1 MPDRKSQNMKAG
13 KLLSKFIRQIA
24 EEETEF
30 VKDED
35 GHDRMVTKAEA
46 LARNAWKMAL
56 GYKEMI
62 IPDDG
67 SPPREIVH
75 KADQKMIKEL
85 WDRMEGR
92 APTAGEDVSQRPTTA
107 QKVSE
112 QGKRRIGAAGRLND

>member
-30 VKDED
+30 VKDGD
-35 GHDRMVTKAEA
+35 GEDRMASKAEA
-46 LARNAWKMAL
+46 LAHIVWQRAL
-56 GYKEMI
+56 GYKETKM
-62 IPDDG
+62 PGDNG
-67 SPPREIVH
+67 PPIEVVH
-75 KADQKMIKEL
+75 APDQKMIQLL

-92 APTAGEDVSQRPTTA
+92 APTAGEDVSQRPTIA

-112 QGKRRIGAAGRLND
+112 QGTKRIGAAGGLND